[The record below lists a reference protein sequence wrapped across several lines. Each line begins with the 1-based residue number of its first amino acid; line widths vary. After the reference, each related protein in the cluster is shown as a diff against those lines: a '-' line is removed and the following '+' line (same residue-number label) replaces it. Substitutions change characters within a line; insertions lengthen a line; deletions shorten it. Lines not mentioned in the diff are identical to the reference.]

1 MESSK
6 TDEKKIEEQQA
17 VSQDGTSSKGED
29 KKDSKAEREKKK
41 AERLAARQQKGQ
53 ADQQEWKKDPND
65 PCASKFGDCDLN
77 RSQSNPDERYGK
89 KFTEVHELNETH
101 AGQEVLIRGRLHSSR
116 AAGKKLVFIVI
127 RERFATVQ
135 AILAVNEPEVS
146 PGMAEYTRRIP
157 KESIIEVKAKV
168 VLPEKPIEGCSQ
180 KVELSIT
187 EIWTINKSAPI
198 LPFQLEDAARRCENQ
213 EDEEKA

>member
-1 MESSK
+1 M
-6 TDEKKIEEQQA
+6 
-17 VSQDGTSSKGED
+17 
-29 KKDSKAEREKKK
+29 
-41 AERLAARQQKGQ
+41 
-53 ADQQEWKKDPND
+53 
-65 PCASKFGDCDLN
+65 N
-77 RSQSNPDERYGK
+77 RSQSNPDTRYAK

-101 AGQEVLIRGRLHSSR
+101 VGQEVIIRGRLHSSR

-135 AILAVNEPEVS
+135 AILAVNDPDVS

-168 VLPEKPIEGCSQ
+168 VQPEKPIEGCSQ
-180 KVELSIT
+180 KVELNIT

-198 LPFQLEDAARRCENQ
+198 LPFQIEDAARRCENQ

>member
-1 MESSK
+1 MES
-6 TDEKKIEEQQA
+6 TTEEKKIDEQQA
-17 VSQDGTSSKGED
+17 VDGTSSKGEE

-41 AERLAARQQKGQ
+41 AERLAARQQKSVG
-53 ADQQEWKKDPND
+53 DQQEWKKDPND
-65 PCASKFGDCDLN
+65 SCAAKFGDCELN
-77 RSQSNPDERYGK
+77 RSQSDPELRYAK
-89 KFTEVHELNETH
+89 KYTEVHELDETH

-146 PGMAEYTRRIP
+146 PGMAEYARRIP

-180 KVELSIT
+180 KIELQIT
-187 EIWTINKSAPI
+187 EVWTINKSAPI
-198 LPFQLEDAARRCENQ
+198 LPFQLEDAARRCEN
-213 EDEEKA
+213 

>member
-1 MESSK
+1 MSS
-6 TDEKKIEEQQA
+6 TAEEKKIDEQPAIEE
-17 VSQDGTSSKGED
+17 TSGKGEE

-41 AERLAARQQKGQ
+41 AEKLAARQQKSQG
-53 ADQQEWKKDPND
+53 DQQEWKKDPND
-65 PCASKFGDCDLN
+65 PCAAKFGDLELN
-77 RSQSNPDERYGK
+77 RSQSDPELRYARK
-89 KFTEVHELNETH
+89 YTEVHELEEAH

-168 VLPEKPIEGCSQ
+168 VLPEKPIESCSQ
-180 KVELSIT
+180 KIELQIT
-187 EIWTINKSAPI
+187 EIFTINKSAPI
-198 LPFQLEDAARRCENQ
+198 LPFQLEDAARRCEN
-213 EDEEKA
+213 

>member
-1 MESSK
+1 MES
-6 TDEKKIEEQQA
+6 TAEEKKIDQQE
-17 VSQDGTSSKGED
+17 VVDETSGKGEE

-41 AERLAARQQKGQ
+41 ADRLAARQQQSQGT
-53 ADQQEWKKDPND
+53 QQEWKKDPND
-65 PCASKFGDCDLN
+65 PCAAKFGDCELN
-77 RSQSNPDERYGK
+77 RSQSDPEIRYARK
-89 KFTEVHELNETH
+89 YTEVHELEESH

-146 PGMAEYTRRIP
+146 PGMAEYARRIP

-180 KVELSIT
+180 KIELQIT

-198 LPFQLEDAARRCENQ
+198 LPFQLEDAARRCEN
-213 EDEEKA
+213 